1 MLDSRT
7 LYEGSV
13 KKFPPGDADAEG
25 IWRAHNSS
33 QWMWRGA
40 GQFHRNVRAAK
51 DGGHVGRSAK
61 DSRQLQNWSGNK
73 P

>member
-13 KKFPPGDADAEG
+13 KKFPPGDAGVEG
-25 IWRAHNSS
+25 IWRERNSS

-40 GQFHRNVRAAK
+40 GQFHHSVRAAK
-51 DGGHVGRSAK
+51 DGGHTGRSAR
-61 DSRQLQNWSGNK
+61 DLMQLQN
-73 P
+73 